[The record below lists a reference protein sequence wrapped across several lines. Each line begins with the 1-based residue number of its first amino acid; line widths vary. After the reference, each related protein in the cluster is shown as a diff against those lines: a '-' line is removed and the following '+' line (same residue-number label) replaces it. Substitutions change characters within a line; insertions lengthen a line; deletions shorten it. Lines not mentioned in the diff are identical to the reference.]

1 MGGEVIAAGK
11 DPGREAAI
19 SVRLTIIGMAPQP
32 VRDHCDDAG
41 DGEFARLVVELR
53 QRLPEPAAER
63 SVADDRIGDEGQ
75 TAPAALGLD
84 DPLGRHIDHP
94 IDETRFGA
102 GGPVMQLVGMQH
114 DDIAGKARAQGAAIV
129 EGLHAR
135 KRHADA
141 VGIVPVRRKPS
152 PVKAASMCS
161 SPDSPPSSRSRSWAI
176 GAHDRSRPF
185 SESFAIAAVGAGSPL
200 KPRRELSLMFDTK
213 IVVVLREDL
222 ASWQKLNVTAFLTSG
237 IVAQAPAVIG
247 EPYRDAAGNVYNP
260 LSVQPIVVLSA
271 DQQTLRTIHGRSLDS
286 GVTSSLYIE
295 EMFATGHDAA
305 NRAVFAEF
313 TPETATV
320 VGIALRTDKKIA
332 DKITKGARLHA

>member
-1 MGGEVIAAGK
+1 
-11 DPGREAAI
+11 
-19 SVRLTIIGMAPQP
+19 
-32 VRDHCDDAG
+32 
-41 DGEFARLVVELR
+41 
-53 QRLPEPAAER
+53 
-63 SVADDRIGDEGQ
+63 
-75 TAPAALGLD
+75 
-84 DPLGRHIDHP
+84 
-94 IDETRFGA
+94 
-102 GGPVMQLVGMQH
+102 
-114 DDIAGKARAQGAAIV
+114 
-129 EGLHAR
+129 
-135 KRHADA
+135 
-141 VGIVPVRRKPS
+141 
-152 PVKAASMCS
+152 
-161 SPDSPPSSRSRSWAI
+161 
-176 GAHDRSRPF
+176 
-185 SESFAIAAVGAGSPL
+185 
-200 KPRRELSLMFDTK
+200 MFDTK

-271 DQQTLRTIHGRSLDS
+271 DQHTLRIIHGRSLDR

-313 TPETATV
+313 APDTAKV